1 MNDDGRSGAGVGHAG
16 HAVATIRRDYTAL
29 LGALPGALHR
39 GTGDGFDAGLRYLVG
54 PGEPGDR
61 VTRRHRKRTPPSNE
75 VLHGVIQ

>member
-1 MNDDGRSGAGVGHAG
+1 MTTVDQGRVSGTPRMPSRPY
-16 HAVATIRRDYTAL
+16 AVTTPRS
-29 LGALPGALHR
+29 LGALLGALHR